1 VKNDILAEEKRK
13 PMSRFRASWDQKQ
26 FVRSRM
32 GKKQKEEVEKVL
44 TGEVKEYEK

>member
-1 VKNDILAEEKRK
+1 MA
-13 PMSRFRASWDQKQ
+13 RFCASWDQKQ

-44 TGEVKEYEK
+44 RGEIKEF